1 MDPIGNQVEVSRSH
15 QLGPKKDRTAIPS
28 GQLNPIEVNEAL
40 SSAPSSAHGFYLE
53 SFISLCSDFFFFFFF
68 LPAVGS
74 SISIFKNFF
83 SALATVLLIQKGY
96 LVHQILH
103 IFPH

>member
-1 MDPIGNQVEVSRSH
+1 MDPIGNQVEVSQSH
-15 QLGPKKDRTAIPS
+15 QLGPKKERTTVPS

-53 SFISLCSDFFFFFFF
+53 SFISLCSDFFFF
-68 LPAVGS
+68 S
-74 SISIFKNFF
+74 SCCRFVNFYIQIFFF